1 MFMKLDSSSQNL
13 DSLIEQYNRE
23 LMRFY
28 QQNAPRIQ
36 PDGEPVEEPE
46 GPVRVAY
53 PAKIISPPNPPDFQ
67 EDNRREMRERLE
79 QESAAPVP
87 HPSQSNAST
96 PAQPLPQAGRPV
108 SKSFPIHLEDRIL
121 EEGLLPGV
129 PLVEEPG
136 ALEKPMPAENSE
148 QTPQQIFTP
157 QTPESSPEEGPAVLP
172 EELSLPMSTGY
183 LQVFLSSAREATPIP
198 GAIVTVTRVNGGGEE
213 LYAHTTTDRDGLTEV
228 IALPAVDSALTMEPG
243 IPSPYTSYNIQAAA
257 PGYFRV
263 LNVNAPIYGGNT
275 AVQPVQMIPIPEFE
289 LSPQDLV
296 FFQTGPQDL

>member
-46 GPVRVAY
+46 GPGT
-53 PAKIISPPNPPDFQ
+53 
-67 EDNRREMRERLE
+67 RRLSG
-79 QESAAPVP
+79 QNHFAAQSAVSRRITGGRCASVWNKKARHPCPTRPKATRQRP
-87 HPSQSNAST
+87 HS
-96 PAQPLPQAGRPV
+96 LFHRRAGPFP
-108 SKSFPIHLEDRIL
+108 KAFPIHLEDRIL

-136 ALEKPMPAENSE
+136 ALGKPMPAENSE

-157 QTPESSPEEGPAVLP
+157 QAPESSPEEGPAVLP

-183 LQVFLSSAREATPIP
+183 LQVFLSSAR
-198 GAIVTVTRVNGGGEE
+198 GGHADSGR
-213 LYAHTTTDRDGLTEV
+213 HRDGHPGKRRRRRAVRPYHHRPGRLNRGDRAAGRGQRADHGTGDPL
-228 IALPAVDSALTMEPG
+228 ALHQL
-243 IPSPYTSYNIQAAA
+243 
-257 PGYFRV
+257 
-263 LNVNAPIYGGNT
+263 
-275 AVQPVQMIPIPEFE
+275 
-289 LSPQDLV
+289 
-296 FFQTGPQDL
+296 

>member
-36 PDGEPVEEPE
+36 PAGESFEEPE
-46 GPVRVAY
+46 DPVRVAY
-53 PAKIISPPNPPDFQ
+53 PAAIVPPPNLTDSQ
-67 EDNRREMRERLE
+67 EDSRREME
-79 QESAAPVP
+79 QESF
-87 HPSQSNAST
+87 SDTMLS
-96 PAQPLPQAGRPV
+96 AQTCPV
-108 SKSFPIHLEDRIL
+108 SKSFPIHLESK
-121 EEGLLPGV
+121 EQAEGTLPGV
-129 PLVEEPG
+129 PTVEEPG
-136 ALEKPMPAENSE
+136 TTQPRTIRVPMNE
-148 QTPQQIFTP
+148 
-157 QTPESSPEEGPAVLP
+157 EEGDLPIQQNSFPQAVP
-172 EELSLPMSTGY
+172 EAPSAEEFVPSEELSLPMSTGY

-198 GAIVTVTRVNGGGEE
+198 DAIVTVTRVNGGGEE

>member
-28 QQNAPRIQ
+28 QQNAPRSQ
-36 PDGEPVEEPE
+36 PDGEPFEEPE

-53 PAKIISPPNPPDFQ
+53 PAAIVPPPNPTESQ
-67 EDNRREMRERLE
+67 ENSRQEME
-79 QESAAPVP
+79 QESFGDTVL
-87 HPSQSNAST
+87 S
-96 PAQPLPQAGRPV
+96 AQPSPV
-108 SKSFPIHLEDRIL
+108 SKSFPIHLES
-121 EEGLLPGV
+121 EEQAEGTLPGV
-129 PLVEEPG
+129 PTVDEPGTARPRTIRVPMSEADSEMPVRRDSFPQAATQAPSVEEAVP
-136 ALEKPMPAENSE
+136 SE
-148 QTPQQIFTP
+148 EP
-157 QTPESSPEEGPAVLP
+157 
-172 EELSLPMSTGY
+172 SLPMSIGY

-198 GAIVTVTRVNGGGEE
+198 GAIVTITRVNGGGEE
-213 LYAHTTTDRDGLTEV
+213 LYAHTTTDADGLTEV
-228 IALPAVDSALTMEPG
+228 LALPAVDSTLTLEPG
-243 IPSPYTSYNIQAAA
+243 IPSPYTSYNIQATA

>member
-96 PAQPLPQAGRPV
+96 PAQPLPQGGPARFQKLSHPSGGPDSGGRAAARRTAGR
-108 SKSFPIHLEDRIL
+108 
-121 EEGLLPGV
+121 
-129 PLVEEPG
+129 G
-136 ALEKPMPAENSE
+136 AR
-148 QTPQQIFTP
+148 
-157 QTPESSPEEGPAVLP
+157 G
-172 EELSLPMSTGY
+172 
-183 LQVFLSSAREATPIP
+183 ARKTDAR
-198 GAIVTVTRVNGGGEE
+198 GKQRAD
-213 LYAHTTTDRDGLTEV
+213 ATTDFHAAG
-228 IALPAVDSALTMEPG
+228 PG
-243 IPSPYTSYNIQAAA
+243 IFPGRKAPPSCRKSCPFPCLQDTYRCFYPPQGRPRRFRA
-257 PGYFRV
+257 P
-263 LNVNAPIYGGNT
+263 
-275 AVQPVQMIPIPEFE
+275 
-289 LSPQDLV
+289 S
-296 FFQTGPQDL
+296 

>member
-87 HPSQSNAST
+87 HPSQS
-96 PAQPLPQAGRPV
+96 
-108 SKSFPIHLEDRIL
+108 
-121 EEGLLPGV
+121 
-129 PLVEEPG
+129 
-136 ALEKPMPAENSE
+136 
-148 QTPQQIFTP
+148 
-157 QTPESSPEEGPAVLP
+157 
-172 EELSLPMSTGY
+172 LSL
-183 LQVFLSSAREATPIP
+183 IH
-198 GAIVTVTRVNGGGEE
+198 I
-213 LYAHTTTDRDGLTEV
+213 
-228 IALPAVDSALTMEPG
+228 
-243 IPSPYTSYNIQAAA
+243 
-257 PGYFRV
+257 
-263 LNVNAPIYGGNT
+263 
-275 AVQPVQMIPIPEFE
+275 
-289 LSPQDLV
+289 
-296 FFQTGPQDL
+296 

>member
-1 MFMKLDSSSQNL
+1 MKLDSSSQNL

-96 PAQPLPQAGRPV
+96 PAQPLPQAGRP
-108 SKSFPIHLEDRIL
+108 FPKAFPSIWRTGFWKKGCCPAYRWSRSQGRSGNRCPRKQRADATTDFHAAGPGNLPRGRPRRPAGRAVPSHVYRIL
-121 EEGLLPGV
+121 TGV
-129 PLVEEPG
+129 FILRQGRPRRFR
-136 ALEKPMPAENSE
+136 A
-148 QTPQQIFTP
+148 
-157 QTPESSPEEGPAVLP
+157 
-172 EELSLPMSTGY
+172 
-183 LQVFLSSAREATPIP
+183 
-198 GAIVTVTRVNGGGEE
+198 
-213 LYAHTTTDRDGLTEV
+213 
-228 IALPAVDSALTMEPG
+228 
-243 IPSPYTSYNIQAAA
+243 PS
-257 PGYFRV
+257 
-263 LNVNAPIYGGNT
+263 
-275 AVQPVQMIPIPEFE
+275 
-289 LSPQDLV
+289 
-296 FFQTGPQDL
+296 